1 MSTNTEDLVIGEGDV
16 AKAQELHQRGLA
28 AEAEG
33 DRIAAIE
40 AYREA
45 VTESPLTESRFRLAW
60 LLFGQNFVRPMFM
73 ISKVQ
78 VRSRNGFRFLRCIH
92 VDIAF

>member
-33 DRIAAIE
+33 DRVAAIE
-40 AYREA
+40 APCFALDQAQGRYEA
-45 VTESPLTESRFRLAW
+45 
-60 LLFGQNFVRPMFM
+60 Q
-73 ISKVQ
+73 
-78 VRSRNGFRFLRCIH
+78 H
-92 VDIAF
+92 